1 MLYISIVEHPLN
13 DFESMDQ
20 KIFNG
25 IIKPQVIDYI
35 KNDVQMVFGELEQ
48 NMQSVFDLLV
58 QLKSNKANTTLTTKL
73 IGDAEA
79 LLEKISE

>member
-1 MLYISIVEHPLN
+1 MLYIAIVEHPLN

-20 KIFNG
+20 KILNG

-35 KNDVQMVFGELEQ
+35 KYDVQMVFGELEQ

-79 LLEKISE
+79 ILEKISG